1 MENAEILKSNTSD
14 NNLVAFILRARLGIY
29 IPMYKGWIQG
39 AEIDEGENDP
49 TFQYAAETALK
60 AEEIGIESIWV
71 PDHMLNAQKGE
82 REKSLESWTTLTALA
97 SIVKKVE
104 LFHTT
109 LCQGFRYPAVLAKMC
124 ATLDDISN
132 GRFRFALGA
141 GWFEREFLA
150 YGVPWDSDHD
160 TRIDRAREQIEI
172 IKSLWTQ
179 PTTNYRGRFYEIID
193 GILEPKPIQ
202 KPHPPIW
209 WGGVSEKSRQLAADL
224 ADGWLMDS
232 CTIPQAEANIQDMK
246 QRLEANGRSRMK
258 YAIPARI
265 YMGKTDHDAKRK
277 VENLVGEGSNLL
289 REMLAIDFVGSPQ
302 TIAERIQR
310 LSDIGFD
317 YVIFSPSPAVSTLIE
332 LSEKLL
338 YRL

>member
-1 MENAEILKSNTSD
+1 
-14 NNLVAFILRARLGIY
+14 
-29 IPMYKGWIQG
+29 MYKGWIQRG
-39 AEIDEGENDP
+39 EINEGESTP
-49 TFQYAAETALK
+49 TFQYAAETAIK

-71 PDHMLNAQKGE
+71 PDHMLNPQKGE
-82 REKSLESWTTLTALA
+82 REGSLESWTTLTALA
-97 SIVKKVE
+97 TLVKKVE

-124 ATLDDISN
+124 VTLDDISN

-141 GWFEREFLA
+141 GWFKREFQA
-150 YGVPWDSDHD
+150 YGVPWDEDHD

-179 PTTNYRGRFYEIID
+179 PTTNYHGRFYEIRD

-232 CTIPQAEANIQDMK
+232 CTVEQADANIHDMRR
-246 QRLEANGRSRMK
+246 RLEARGRNHMK
-258 YAIPARI
+258 YAIPGRI
-265 YMGKTDHDAKRK
+265 YMGKTDDDAKKK
-277 VENLVGEGSNLL
+277 VENLAKGDANLL
-289 REMLAIDFVGSPQ
+289 KEILAVDFVGSPQ

-317 YVIFSPSPAVSTLIE
+317 YVIFSPSPALSTLIE
-332 LSEKLL
+332 LNAKLL
-338 YRL
+338 PKL